1 MKPISI
7 TSMMRRISAVA
18 LLLFLCASAFA
29 FKDGSYTFSVNS
41 DGESVTITSHDDK
54 NATSIWIPSTAY
66 DADKEKSYDVTAIGS
81 NVFRNYLDLTSITFL
96 ASIEYIGQNAFS
108 GCLQLEEFYVPS
120 SVKTL
125 ATGVFQGCRSLHSV
139 TLNAGLIN
147 LGENSYPYTG
157 VFEDCSS
164 LKEVKLPGTVKYVG
178 SNTFG
183 NCTSL
188 ESVDL
193 NYGLLTIGSNAFYN
207 CSSLNKIVIPNTVQE
222 IGSAIFQGCNILE
235 DATIGSKVQSMG
247 NGIFSNCNSLNKV
260 TIENGCSIIG
270 QETFSGCSSLK
281 TIVIPGTVK
290 YINMGAFR
298 DCTSLESVI
307 LNEGILYIGENSYP
321 YTGVFQGC
329 NRLKSIKIPTTVINI
344 CRNAFYGCTSL
355 ESAELSEGLQTI
367 SNYAFYNCSSL
378 KSIVIPNT
386 VETVG
391 EEGFVGCSS
400 LASAVVGRKVSS
412 MGARAFQNC
421 KSLSSLTIEEGCS
434 MISEEAFAGCIALP
448 NVSIPGSVQNINMGA
463 FRDCTSLESVTL
475 NEGILYIGENL
486 YPYTGAFQG
495 CNRLKSIKI
504 PSTVINICR
513 NAFYGCISLESAE
526 LSEGLQTISNY
537 VFYNCS
543 SLKSIA
549 IPNTVETVGEQVFVG
564 CSNLASAVV
573 GRKVSSMGDRVFQDC
588 KSLTSVTIEDGCS
601 IISEEAFAGCIALP
615 NVSIPG
621 SVQNINMGAFRDCTS
636 LESVILNEGILYIGE
651 DSYPYTG
658 VFQGCL
664 QLSYIYIPSTIK
676 SIKSNTFY
684 GCANLRRFI
693 SNASIVPELSNNIW
707 ANSSQARA
715 TLYVPFDALADY
727 QAAAQWQDFKNI
739 RAIGDEGGED
749 VYGTCDLVDVPFNSP
764 YFDAV
769 EFLCERG
776 VLNGSGMDG
785 RVSVNDE
792 ITRAQMAKVAFW
804 GLYLLNGVTIPNVF
818 VSTLFPTVYQ
828 DLNTPNADNEYY
840 YEPARA
846 LLYLDYGDGV
856 TPFDRNRLSFKPAD
870 KIARIHVLKVLM
882 ETFNIAPNVS
892 GTNNPFPDDKDAVSL
907 MNNDPRKFGY
917 LRKAAALGIVSTPNN
932 GQNTQFRPYDTCTRG
947 EAFLMLYRIMQK
959 IEAKKI
965 DMPVPDE
972 KAYFEPLNLTLTTL
986 ARGVDFQ
993 MGNFNHYTKS
1003 SFDIDGTVPLTFSHT
1018 YNSYNTSIDDVFF
1031 GHRTTNNVDLTYR
1044 PLGPGWS
1051 HSYDCFVNLITTG
1064 NEERA
1069 IVHWGSGKI
1078 HVYKKENGKY
1088 VRESIGIYDELT
1100 VSNNEATIK
1109 DKSQVVYQFKNLEGN
1124 GSELYYLTSVTD
1136 RNDNTLTIDY
1146 LSGVNGMKVIN
1157 TVSDG
1162 SRSLSFKYLS
1172 GTNLL
1177 ESVKDPLSREIK
1189 FGYTYNKNTAEYQLT
1204 SFTDAKGQVTK
1215 YIYGDAAKISTSR
1228 LMARVQLP
1236 KGNYV
1241 ENEYDMNRRLSK
1253 TVTGQNNIPTTETS
1267 LTVKSQYTDT
1277 SISTTSQIQVTR
1289 EGATST
1295 FNYVFNK
1302 DNSITNMTG
1311 EEGYELTNSYT
1322 DSSHPHLPTAV
1333 KSNSSDVEDIKYDD
1347 RGNITSVTV
1356 KSLDGSKSR
1365 KVTMTYSTTNDL
1377 LSTTDA
1383 MGNTTNFT
1391 YDDRGNLVKV
1401 EQPEGVT
1408 STMEV
1413 NAKGLVTKTT
1423 DPMGIVTQYE
1433 YNGYGNVTKILLTA
1447 LNLQT
1452 RLEYDLASR
1461 ITAAYDPLDRKQ
1473 TYTYD
1478 NNDNL
1483 LTEVD
1488 PLNNTT
1494 KYGYDKNDNLTTVTN
1509 AKGNTTTMTYDNATD
1524 WLLSVT
1530 FGSSSEKYEYNKDGT
1545 LKTFT
1550 KPDGTTMS
1558 HTYDNL
1564 GRVLSDGANTYSYD
1578 NNMRL
1583 TTIGN
1588 SSSTLNLSYDGFSR
1602 LTKVDFS
1609 GGDNN
1614 TVKYEYNDNNSIT
1627 ALTYPSGNKVRYEY
1641 DKLNRMTKVTDWK
1654 GNTVTYTYRKD
1665 SKLSRVDY
1673 SNGMSTVYQYDN
1685 VGRLIDK
1692 TTTLSDGTVIAGYS
1706 FELDKVGNIV
1716 SQEFTEPYD
1725 SAPLDDES
1733 VAYTYNNTNRITK
1746 AGDLAFAFDANGNTT
1761 QRGDETYEWNSTDRL
1776 TRAAS
1781 VAIEYDPYGLIRS
1794 YGDTKYTVDILGDG
1808 NVLSDSKTGSSY
1820 IYGQGLEMRI
1830 SKNGEVSY
1838 YVTDV
1843 RGSVVAI
1850 VDASGNIT
1858 HKYLYDDFGKVVES
1872 EEKDFN
1878 PFRYVGKYGVMYLT
1892 DHQYYMRARHYDPT
1906 IGRFLS
1912 EDPIWSTNLYPYTD
1926 NNPIM
1931 AIDPR
1936 GEVLSDVVGTTFG
1949 VFQGAKT
1956 ATTLGGYNLVA
1967 IAKAA
1972 AVTEAEHLKT
1982 AAAADALI
1990 EGFGTSTTATV
2001 TTATTTTATATTTT
2015 ATTTTVGLGSLA
2027 TTAAVGLIGGVITG
2041 VSWAGSYY
2049 LAAKGKIKTAF
2060 ALGGLGGAAGGA
2072 MLGAAIGSIVPGVGT
2087 AVGAGVGAICGV
2099 VGGLITSGVGTYNY
2113 KKQQK
2118 SSANQYYYN

>member
-7 TSMMRRISAVA
+7 TSMMRRVGAVA
-18 LLLFLCASAFA
+18 LLLFLCTSAFA

-41 DGESVTITSHDDK
+41 DGESVTITGHDDK

-81 NVFRNYLDLTSITFL
+81 NVFKNYQNLTSIYFGSVEIIGLSAFAGCTALTEVNIPGHIKTIGGSAFANCTALESITLNGGLINIGSSNYTSSGFGTFAGCIAL
-96 ASIEYIGQNAFS
+96 KSIKLPNTVLHMYSNTFS
-108 GCLQLEEFYVPS
+108 GCLALEDV
-120 SVKTL
+120 
-125 ATGVFQGCRSLHSV
+125 Q
-139 TLNAGLIN
+139 
-147 LGENSYPYTG
+147 
-157 VFEDCSS
+157 
-164 LKEVKLPGTVKYVG
+164 
-178 SNTFG
+178 
-183 NCTSL
+183 
-188 ESVDL
+188 L
-193 NYGLLTIGSNAFYN
+193 NYGLLDFGVNAFYNCPSLTSIVIPNTVTVMGDNSFKGCSNLKSVVIGSKVTVTGVEAFKDCKSLDDVTILDGCTSISRYTFQGCTALKDISIPGSVKDIYRGAFQNCTALESVTLAEGILNIGTSDYSSSGFGVFAGCKSLKSIKFPSTILHMYSNTFGGCTSLASVELNEGLLGFNDDAFYN
-207 CSSLNKIVIPNTVQE
+207 CSSLT
-222 IGSAIFQGCNILE
+222 
-235 DATIGSKVQSMG
+235 
-247 NGIFSNCNSLNKV
+247 
-260 TIENGCSIIG
+260 
-270 QETFSGCSSLK
+270 
-281 TIVIPGTVK
+281 
-290 YINMGAFR
+290 
-298 DCTSLESVI
+298 
-307 LNEGILYIGENSYP
+307 
-321 YTGVFQGC
+321 
-329 NRLKSIKIPTTVINI
+329 
-344 CRNAFYGCTSL
+344 
-355 ESAELSEGLQTI
+355 
-367 SNYAFYNCSSL
+367 
-378 KSIVIPNT
+378 SIVIPNT
-386 VETVG
+386 VTVMG
-391 EEGFVGCSS
+391 DNSFNGCSNLKS
-400 LASAVVGRKVSS
+400 VVVGSEVTDTGVEAFKDCKSLEEVIIMDGCTSISRYTFQGCTALKEIFIPGSVKDIYR
-412 MGARAFQNC
+412 GAFQNC
-421 KSLSSLTIEEGCS
+421 TALELVLLDEGVLNIGTSDYTSSGYGV
-434 MISEEAFAGCIALP
+434 FA
-448 NVSIPGSVQNINMGA
+448 N
-463 FRDCTSLESVTL
+463 CTSL
-475 NEGILYIGENL
+475 IYID
-486 YPYTGAFQG
+486 
-495 CNRLKSIKI
+495 I
-504 PSTVINICR
+504 PSTVKN
-513 NAFYGCISLESAE
+513 FY
-526 LSEGLQTISNY
+526 
-537 VFYNCS
+537 
-543 SLKSIA
+543 
-549 IPNTVETVGEQVFVG
+549 
-564 CSNLASAVV
+564 
-573 GRKVSSMGDRVFQDC
+573 
-588 KSLTSVTIEDGCS
+588 
-601 IISEEAFAGCIALP
+601 
-615 NVSIPG
+615 
-621 SVQNINMGAFRDCTS
+621 
-636 LESVILNEGILYIGE
+636 
-651 DSYPYTG
+651 
-658 VFQGCL
+658 
-664 QLSYIYIPSTIK
+664 
-676 SIKSNTFY
+676 SNTFG
-684 GCANLRRFI
+684 GCTNLRRMI
-693 SNASIVPELSNNIW
+693 CRAESVPSLSNYTW

-727 QAAAQWQDFKNI
+727 QAATQWQDFKNI

-1100 VSNNEATIK
+1100 VNNNEATIK

-1253 TVTGQNNIPTTETS
+1253 TVTGQNNIPTTETR

-1277 SISTTSQIQVTR
+1277 SIGTTSQIQVTR

-1461 ITAAYDPLDRKQ
+1461 ITAAYDPLDRKAS
-1473 TYTYD
+1473 YTYD

-1725 SAPLDDES
+1725 AAPLDDES

-1912 EDPIWSTNLYPYTD
+1912 EDPIWSTNLYPYAN

-1931 AIDPR
+1931 GIDPR
-1936 GEVLSDVVGTTFG
+1936 GTVVQYNIGETSTKFINYVNGNIVEVYKGSSNVLNKGLTSTSTELSKNVTNGSLLSNGSLLNISAGEVAAGAVVAGAVG
-1949 VFQGAKT
+1949 VYNGYNDQQRHEFDFWSWKGVGSYVTKT
-1956 ATTLGGYNLVA
+1956 AAWAAG
-1967 IAKAA
+1967 AA
-1972 AVTEAEHLKT
+1972 AVIGGIALAVGSAPVTLT
-1982 AAAADALI
+1982 A
-1990 EGFGTSTTATV
+1990 V
-2001 TTATTTTATATTTT
+2001 
-2015 ATTTTVGLGSLA
+2015 
-2027 TTAAVGLIGGVITG
+2027 AAVAGTALVTGAVAGV
-2041 VSWAGSYY
+2041 
-2049 LAAKGKIKTAF
+2049 
-2060 ALGGLGGAAGGA
+2060 AGGA
-2072 MLGAAIGSIVPGVGT
+2072 GYGVGWSGGSIKDTVNNGWNWV
-2087 AVGAGVGAICGV
+2087 
-2099 VGGLITSGVGTYNY
+2099 
-2113 KKQQK
+2113 KKQW
-2118 SSANQYYYN
+2118 NGE

>member
-1 MKPISI
+1 MLKELSDVTIEDGCSVLANNTFEGCTSLKEISI
-7 TSMMRRISAVA
+7 P
-18 LLLFLCASAFA
+18 
-29 FKDGSYTFSVNS
+29 G
-41 DGESVTITSHDDK
+41 
-54 NATSIWIPSTAY
+54 
-66 DADKEKSYDVTAIGS
+66 
-81 NVFRNYLDLTSITFL
+81 
-96 ASIEYIGQNAFS
+96 
-108 GCLQLEEFYVPS
+108 
-120 SVKTL
+120 SVKTISYQAFYKCTAL
-125 ATGVFQGCRSLHSV
+125 VSV
-139 TLNAGLIN
+139 TLNAGLLNI
-147 LGENSYPYTG
+147 GTSGNSYG
-157 VFEDCSS
+157 AFEGCTSLSSISLPSTVLNIYRRAFYDCSS
-164 LKEVKLPGTVKYVG
+164 LEAA
-178 SNTFG
+178 N
-183 NCTSL
+183 
-188 ESVDL
+188 L
-193 NYGLLTIGSNAFYN
+193 NDGLLLIGTNAFYN
-207 CSSLNKIVIPNTVQE
+207 CALT
-222 IGSAIFQGCNILE
+222 
-235 DATIGSKVQSMG
+235 
-247 NGIFSNCNSLNKV
+247 
-260 TIENGCSIIG
+260 
-270 QETFSGCSSLK
+270 
-281 TIVIPGTVK
+281 
-290 YINMGAFR
+290 
-298 DCTSLESVI
+298 
-307 LNEGILYIGENSYP
+307 
-321 YTGVFQGC
+321 
-329 NRLKSIKIPTTVINI
+329 
-344 CRNAFYGCTSL
+344 
-355 ESAELSEGLQTI
+355 
-367 SNYAFYNCSSL
+367 
-378 KSIVIPNT
+378 SIVIPNSVT
-386 VETVG
+386 DLG
-391 EEGFVGCSS
+391 EYIFVGCSK
-400 LASAVVGRKVSS
+400 LQKAVIGSKVET
-412 MGARAFQNC
+412 MGQGN
-421 KSLSSLTIEEGCS
+421 
-434 MISEEAFAGCIALP
+434 
-448 NVSIPGSVQNINMGA
+448 
-463 FRDCTSLESVTL
+463 FRL
-475 NEGILYIGENL
+475 
-486 YPYTGAFQG
+486 
-495 CNRLKSIKI
+495 LK
-504 PSTVINICR
+504 
-513 NAFYGCISLESAE
+513 E
-526 LSEGLQTISNY
+526 LS
-537 VFYNCS
+537 
-543 SLKSIA
+543 
-549 IPNTVETVGEQVFVG
+549 
-564 CSNLASAVV
+564 
-573 GRKVSSMGDRVFQDC
+573 D
-588 KSLTSVTIEDGCS
+588 VTIEDGCS
-601 IISEEAFAGCIALP
+601 VLANNTFEGCTSLKEI
-615 NVSIPG
+615 SIPG
-621 SVQNINMGAFRDCTS
+621 SVKTISYNTFYNCTG
-636 LESVILNEGILYIGE
+636 LEAVVINEGILNIGE
-651 DSYPYTG
+651 SAFEGCTSLFG
-658 VFQGCL
+658 V
-664 QLSYIYIPSTIK
+664 IIPSTIEK
-676 SIKSNTFY
+676 IYAKAFN
-684 GCANLRRFI
+684 GCTNLRRFY
-693 SNASIVPELSNNIW
+693 SLADATPTLGNYVW

-1100 VSNNEATIK
+1100 VNNNEATIK
-1109 DKSQVVYQFKNLEGN
+1109 DKSQVVYKFKNLEGD

-1627 ALTYPSGNKVRYEY
+1627 ALTYPSGNKVKYEY
-1641 DKLNRMTKVTDWK
+1641 DKLNRMTKVIDWK

-1725 SAPLDDES
+1725 AAPLDDES

-1746 AGDLAFAFDANGNTT
+1746 AGDLAFAFDANGNTI

-1830 SKNGEVSY
+1830 STNGEISY

-1912 EDPIWSTNLYPYTD
+1912 EDPIWSTNLYPYAD

-1931 AIDPR
+1931 GIDPR
-1936 GEVLSDVVGTTFG
+1936 GTYQLTIGETSSTIYNYVNGNIVEITKGASNVVNKGLTSGGKASSVVKETAKQSTSYLASGFKATIGALGYTGTAIAGGFI
-1949 VFQGAKT
+1949 
-1956 ATTLGGYNLVA
+1956 LGGSCVAAYNL
-1967 IAKAA
+1967 AKYGHKAWGYITGGGGGA
-1972 AVTEAEHLKT
+1972 LGGALLG
-1982 AAAADALI
+1982 AAAAGALS
-1990 EGFGTSTTATV
+1990 G
-2001 TTATTTTATATTTT
+2001 ATAGSVIP
-2015 ATTTTVGLGSLA
+2015 VGG
-2027 TTAAVGLIGGVITG
+2027 TIVGAV
-2041 VSWAGSYY
+2041 
-2049 LAAKGKIKTAF
+2049 
-2060 ALGGLGGAAGGA
+2060 
-2072 MLGAAIGSIVPGVGT
+2072 LGAGIGIYCAYKGSQKYDSIH
-2087 AVGAGVGAICGV
+2087 A
-2099 VGGLITSGVGTYNY
+2099 
-2113 KKQQK
+2113 Q
-2118 SSANQYYYN
+2118 

>member
-1 MKPISI
+1 MKLTYI
-7 TSMMRRISAVA
+7 TFMMRRVGAVA
-18 LLLFLCASAFA
+18 LLLFLCTSAFA

-41 DGESVTITSHDDK
+41 DGESVTITGHDDK

-147 LGENSYPYTG
+147 LGEISYPYTG

-164 LKEVKLPGTVKYVG
+164 LKEVKLPGTVKTVG
-178 SNTFG
+178 NNTFS
-183 NCTSL
+183 NCVAL

-193 NYGLLTIGSNAFYN
+193 NYGLLTIGSNAFNN
-207 CSSLNKIVIPNTVQE
+207 CSSLTKIVIPNTVQE
-222 IGSAIFQGCNILE
+222 IGNALFQGCNILE

-247 NGIFSNCNSLNKV
+247 SGIFSNCNSLNKV
-260 TIENGCSIIG
+260 TIENGCSILG

-391 EEGFVGCSS
+391 E
-400 LASAVVGRKVSS
+400 K
-412 MGARAFQNC
+412 
-421 KSLSSLTIEEGCS
+421 
-434 MISEEAFAGCIALP
+434 
-448 NVSIPGSVQNINMGA
+448 
-463 FRDCTSLESVTL
+463 
-475 NEGILYIGENL
+475 
-486 YPYTGAFQG
+486 
-495 CNRLKSIKI
+495 
-504 PSTVINICR
+504 
-513 NAFYGCISLESAE
+513 
-526 LSEGLQTISNY
+526 
-537 VFYNCS
+537 
-543 SLKSIA
+543 
-549 IPNTVETVGEQVFVG
+549 VFVG

-651 DSYPYTG
+651 NSYPYTG
-658 VFQGCL
+658 VFQGCTH
-664 QLSYIYIPSTIK
+664 LSFIYIPSTIK
-676 SIKSNTFY
+676 SIKNNTFY

-693 SNASIVPELSNNIW
+693 SNASIVPELSDNVW

-727 QAAAQWQDFKNI
+727 MAAAQWQDFKNI
-739 RAIGDEGGED
+739 RMIGDEGGED
-749 VYGTCDLVDVPFNSP
+749 IYGTCDLVDVPFSSP

-785 RVSVNDE
+785 RVSVNEE

-828 DLNTPNADNEYY
+828 DLNKKTPDNEYY

-856 TPFDRNRLSFKPAD
+856 TPFDRNRLSFNSTGN
-870 KIARIHVLKVLM
+870 IARIHVLKVLM
-882 ETFNIAPNVS
+882 ETFNITPNVT

-932 GQNTQFRPYDTCTRG
+932 GQNTQFRPYENCTRG

-1003 SFDIDGTVPLTFSHT
+1003 SFDIDGTVPLTFSHA

-1109 DKSQVVYQFKNLEGN
+1109 DKSQVVYKFKNLEGD
-1124 GSELYYLTSVTD
+1124 GTDLYYLTSVTD

-1215 YIYGDAAKISTSR
+1215 YTYGDAAKISTSR
-1228 LMARVQLP
+1228 LMARIQLP

-1253 TVTGQNNIPTTETS
+1253 TVTGQNNTPTTETS

-1277 SISTTSQIQVTR
+1277 SIGTTSQIQVTR
-1289 EGATST
+1289 EGTTST
-1295 FNYVFNK
+1295 FNYVFNEN
-1302 DNSITNMTG
+1302 NSITNMTG
-1311 EEGYELTNSYT
+1311 EEGYEVTNSYT
-1322 DSSHPHLPTAV
+1322 DDSNPHLPTAV

-1383 MGNTTNFT
+1383 MGYTTNYT

-1423 DPMGIVTQYE
+1423 DPMGVETKYE
-1433 YNGYGNVTKILLTA
+1433 YNGYGNVTKILLTS

-1545 LKTFT
+1545 LKTFI

-1564 GRVLSDGANTYSYD
+1564 GRVLSDGANTYAYD

-1588 SSSTLNLSYDGFSR
+1588 SSSTLDLSYDGFSR

-1627 ALTYPSGNKVRYEY
+1627 GLTYPSGNKVKYEY

-1654 GNTVTYTYRKD
+1654 GNTVKYTYRKD
-1665 SKLSRVDY
+1665 SKLSQVDY
-1673 SNGMSTVYQYDN
+1673 SNGMSTVFQYDN

-1692 TTTLSDGTVIAGYS
+1692 TTTLSNGTVIAGYA
-1706 FELDKVGNIV
+1706 FELDKVGNIL

-1733 VAYTYNNTNRITK
+1733 VGYSYNNMNRITK
-1746 AGDLAFAFDANGNTT
+1746 AGDIAFAFDANGNTT

-1794 YGDTKYTVDILGDG
+1794 YGDTKYAVDILGDG

-1912 EDPIWSTNLYPYTD
+1912 EDPIWSTNLYPYAD

-1931 AIDPR
+1931 GIDPR
-1936 GEVLSDVVGTTFG
+1936 GEYVIGMVLDE
-1949 VFQGAKT
+1949 
-1956 ATTLGGYNLVA
+1956 
-1967 IAKAA
+1967 AKAIGLDELEDWSVSFVKESRKGNEYLLNQA
-1972 AVTEAEHLKT
+1972 RIKAVKSGGFWNWVNVYQYETRLAFNEMWTDDDYRAGVKFAVTAGVSLHALKAAE
-1982 AAAADALI
+1982 
-1990 EGFGTSTTATV
+1990 
-2001 TTATTTTATATTTT
+2001 
-2015 ATTTTVGLGSLA
+2015 GSLKGISVVKNSNLA
-2027 TTAAVGLIGGVITG
+2027 RALASKSCFS
-2041 VSWAGSYY
+2041 SWSAFVNS
-2049 LAAKGKIKTAF
+2049 LELGKSASAIYDGYK
-2060 ALGGLGGAAGGA
+2060 AAGARKYVKKGVDKLKGW
-2072 MLGAAIGSIVPGVGT
+2072 LG
-2087 AVGAGVGAICGV
+2087 
-2099 VGGLITSGVGTYNY
+2099 LEY
-2113 KKQQK
+2113 
-2118 SSANQYYYN
+2118 

>member
-1 MKPISI
+1 MVQYLKL
-7 TSMMRRISAVA
+7 TTATLRR
-18 LLLFLCASAFA
+18 LCAVFTLLCFSIVAKANFTE
-29 FKDGSYTFSVNS
+29 GSYTFSVNS
-41 DGESVTITSHDDK
+41 DGESVTITRHDDK

-66 DADKEKSYDVTAIGS
+66 DSNKEKSYDVTAIGS
-81 NVFRNYLDLTSITFL
+81 SVFKNYTKLTSIFWG
-96 ASIEYIGQNAFS
+96 SVEVIGSSAFEGCIALTEVNIS
-108 GCLQLEEFYVPS
+108 GNI
-120 SVKTL
+120 KTIGGGAFRNCTAL
-125 ATGVFQGCRSLHSV
+125 VSL
-139 TLNAGLIN
+139 TLNAGLLNI
-147 LGENSYPYTG
+147 GSSGNSYG
-157 VFEDCSS
+157 AFEGCKNLTSISLPGTVLNIYRRAFYDCSS
-164 LKEVKLPGTVKYVG
+164 LETV
-178 SNTFG
+178 N
-183 NCTSL
+183 
-188 ESVDL
+188 L
-193 NYGLLTIGSNAFYN
+193 NDGLLLIGTNAFYN
-207 CSSLNKIVIPNTVQE
+207 CALT
-222 IGSAIFQGCNILE
+222 
-235 DATIGSKVQSMG
+235 
-247 NGIFSNCNSLNKV
+247 
-260 TIENGCSIIG
+260 
-270 QETFSGCSSLK
+270 
-281 TIVIPGTVK
+281 
-290 YINMGAFR
+290 
-298 DCTSLESVI
+298 
-307 LNEGILYIGENSYP
+307 
-321 YTGVFQGC
+321 
-329 NRLKSIKIPTTVINI
+329 
-344 CRNAFYGCTSL
+344 
-355 ESAELSEGLQTI
+355 
-367 SNYAFYNCSSL
+367 
-378 KSIVIPNT
+378 SIVIPNSVT
-386 VETVG
+386 DLG
-391 EEGFVGCSS
+391 EYIFVGCSK
-400 LASAVVGRKVSS
+400 LQKAVIGRKVET
-412 MGARAFQNC
+412 MGQGN
-421 KSLSSLTIEEGCS
+421 
-434 MISEEAFAGCIALP
+434 
-448 NVSIPGSVQNINMGA
+448 
-463 FRDCTSLESVTL
+463 FRL
-475 NEGILYIGENL
+475 
-486 YPYTGAFQG
+486 
-495 CNRLKSIKI
+495 LK
-504 PSTVINICR
+504 
-513 NAFYGCISLESAE
+513 E
-526 LSEGLQTISNY
+526 LS
-537 VFYNCS
+537 
-543 SLKSIA
+543 
-549 IPNTVETVGEQVFVG
+549 
-564 CSNLASAVV
+564 
-573 GRKVSSMGDRVFQDC
+573 D
-588 KSLTSVTIEDGCS
+588 VTIEDGCS
-601 IISEEAFAGCIALP
+601 VLANNTFEGCTSLKEI
-615 NVSIPG
+615 SIPG
-621 SVQNINMGAFRDCTS
+621 SVKTISYNAFYKCTG
-636 LESVILNEGILYIGE
+636 LEAVVINEGILNIGE
-651 DSYPYTG
+651 SSFEGCTSLFG
-658 VFQGCL
+658 V
-664 QLSYIYIPSTIK
+664 IIPSTIEK
-676 SIKSNTFY
+676 IYAKAFN
-684 GCANLRRFI
+684 GCTNLRRFY
-693 SNASIVPELSNNIW
+693 SLAGATPTLGTYVW

-727 QAAAQWQDFKNI
+727 MAAAQWQDFKNI

-749 VYGTCDLVDVPFNSP
+749 IYGTCDLVDVPFSSP

-804 GLYLLNGVTIPNVF
+804 GLYLLNGVTFPDRF
-818 VSTLFPTVYQ
+818 VSTLYPTVYQ

-932 GQNTQFRPYDTCTRG
+932 GQNTQFRPYDACTRG

-1100 VSNNEATIK
+1100 VNNNEATIK
-1109 DKSQVVYQFKNLEGN
+1109 DKSQVVYQFKNLEGD

-1277 SISTTSQIQVTR
+1277 TIGTTSQIQVTR
-1289 EGATST
+1289 EGTTST
-1295 FNYVFNK
+1295 FNYVFNEN
-1302 DNSITNMTG
+1302 NSITNLTG
-1311 EEGYELTNSYT
+1311 EENYELTNSYT
-1322 DSSHPHLPTAV
+1322 DASHPQLPTSV

-1365 KVTMTYSTTNDL
+1365 KVTMAYNSTNDL
-1377 LSTTDA
+1377 LSVTDA
-1383 MGNTTNFT
+1383 MGYTTRYT
-1391 YDDRGNLVKV
+1391 YNDRGNLIKV

-1413 NAKGLVTKTT
+1413 NAKGLLTKAT
-1423 DPMGIVTQYE
+1423 DPMGVETKYE

-1494 KYGYDKNDNLTTVTN
+1494 KYGYDKNDNLLTVTN
-1509 AKGNTTTMTYDNATD
+1509 AKGNTTSMTYDNATD

-1530 FGSSSEKYEYNKDGT
+1530 FGSASKKYEYNKDGT

-1558 HTYDNL
+1558 YTYDNL
-1564 GRVLSDGANTYSYD
+1564 GRVLSDGANTYTYD

-1614 TVKYEYNDNNSIT
+1614 TVGYEYNDNNSIT
-1627 ALTYPSGNKVRYEY
+1627 ALTYPSGNKVKYDY

-1665 SKLSRVDY
+1665 SRLSRVDY
-1673 SNGMSTVYQYDN
+1673 SNGMSTIYQYDN

-1692 TTTLSDGTVIAGYS
+1692 TTTLSDGTVIAGYA
-1706 FELDKVGNIV
+1706 FELDKVGNIL

-1725 SAPLDDES
+1725 AATLDDES
-1733 VAYTYNNTNRITK
+1733 VAYTYNNMNRITK
-1746 AGDLAFAFDANGNTT
+1746 AGDLAFTFDANGNTT

-1776 TRAAS
+1776 TKAAS
-1781 VAIEYDPYGLIRS
+1781 VAIEYDAYGLIRS

-1830 SKNGEVSY
+1830 SKSGEVSY

-1850 VDASGNIT
+1850 VDASGRVT
-1858 HKYLYDDFGKVVES
+1858 HKYLYDDFGKVVQS

-1912 EDPIWSTNLYPYTD
+1912 EDPIWSTNLYPYAD

-1931 AIDPR
+1931 GIDPR
-1936 GEVLSDVVGTTFG
+1936 GTSVVQYTIGESSTKFYNYVNGNIVEVYKGASNIVNKGLTPTTEISKNVTNGSLLENSAGGIAAGAVVSCAFG
-1949 VFQGAKT
+1949 MYNGYKDQQRHEFDFWSWKGVGSYAAKT
-1956 ATTLGGYNLVA
+1956 AA
-1967 IAKAA
+1967 WAA
-1972 AVTEAEHLKT
+1972 
-1982 AAAADALI
+1982 
-1990 EGFGTSTTATV
+1990 
-2001 TTATTTTATATTTT
+2001 
-2015 ATTTTVGLGSLA
+2015 
-2027 TTAAVGLIGGVITG
+2027 
-2041 VSWAGSYY
+2041 
-2049 LAAKGKIKTAF
+2049 
-2060 ALGGLGGAAGGA
+2060 GAAGVIGGIA
-2072 MLGAAIGSIVPGVGT
+2072 LAVGSAPVTVPAVVAVAGTALVTGVVAGTAGGVGYGVGWSGGSIKDTVNNGWNWV
-2087 AVGAGVGAICGV
+2087 
-2099 VGGLITSGVGTYNY
+2099 
-2113 KKQQK
+2113 KKQW
-2118 SSANQYYYN
+2118 NGE

>member
-1 MKPISI
+1 MKLTFF
-7 TSMMRRISAVA
+7 TSMMRRVGAVA
-18 LLLFLCASAFA
+18 LLLFLCASASA

-66 DADKEKSYDVTAIGS
+66 DADKEKSYDVTAIGGS
-81 NVFRNYLDLTSITFL
+81 VFRNYTNLESINFGTVNIIGTS
-96 ASIEYIGQNAFS
+96 AFS
-108 GCLQLEEFYVPS
+108 GCTKLTSLTFSGSINHVYS
-120 SVKTL
+120 SAFSNCTAL
-125 ATGVFQGCRSLHSV
+125 T
-139 TLNAGLIN
+139 
-147 LGENSYPYTG
+147 
-157 VFEDCSS
+157 
-164 LKEVKLPGTVKYVG
+164 EVKFNEGLLSIGTSGAEGAFRGCTKLKTIKLPSTLLYLY
-178 SNTFG
+178 SLTFG
-183 NCTSL
+183 DCTML
-188 ESVDL
+188 ESVEM
-193 NYGLLTIGSNAFYN
+193 NEGLELIGYRAFYN
-207 CSSLNKIVIPNTVQE
+207 CSSLREVVIPNTVKTLGE
-222 IGSAIFQGCNILE
+222 EAFLKCASLSRAVIGSMVS
-235 DATIGSKVQSMG
+235 DMGSSCFY
-247 NGIFSNCNSLNKV
+247 NLTSLTDV
-260 TIENGCSIIG
+260 TIME
-270 QETFSGCSSLK
+270 GCSSISASCFAGCSGIK
-281 TIVIPGTVK
+281 EINIPGTVK
-290 YINMGAFR
+290 NIPHYAFSN
-298 DCTSLESVI
+298 CKSLETVI
-307 LNEGILYIGENSYP
+307 LNEGLLSIGTSGAN
-321 YTGVFQGC
+321 G
-329 NRLKSIKIPTTVINI
+329 
-344 CRNAFYGCTSL
+344 AF
-355 ESAELSEGLQTI
+355 
-367 SNYAFYNCSSL
+367 N
-378 KSIVIPNT
+378 
-386 VETVG
+386 
-391 EEGFVGCSS
+391 GCSS
-400 LASAVVGRKVSS
+400 LWLVV
-412 MGARAFQNC
+412 
-421 KSLSSLTIEEGCS
+421 
-434 MISEEAFAGCIALP
+434 
-448 NVSIPGSVQNINMGA
+448 
-463 FRDCTSLESVTL
+463 
-475 NEGILYIGENL
+475 
-486 YPYTGAFQG
+486 
-495 CNRLKSIKI
+495 I
-504 PSTVINICR
+504 PSTVKNI
-513 NAFYGCISLESAE
+513 Y
-526 LSEGLQTISNY
+526 
-537 VFYNCS
+537 
-543 SLKSIA
+543 
-549 IPNTVETVGEQVFVG
+549 
-564 CSNLASAVV
+564 
-573 GRKVSSMGDRVFQDC
+573 
-588 KSLTSVTIEDGCS
+588 
-601 IISEEAFAGCIALP
+601 
-615 NVSIPG
+615 
-621 SVQNINMGAFRDCTS
+621 
-636 LESVILNEGILYIGE
+636 
-651 DSYPYTG
+651 
-658 VFQGCL
+658 
-664 QLSYIYIPSTIK
+664 
-676 SIKSNTFY
+676 SNTFN
-684 GCANLRRFI
+684 GCTNLRRFY
-693 SNASIVPELSNNIW
+693 SLADATPTLGSYVW
-707 ANSSQARA
+707 QNSSQARA

-727 QAAAQWQDFKNI
+727 QSAAQWQDFKNI
-739 RAIGDEGGED
+739 RMIGDEGGED
-749 VYGTCDLVDVPFNSP
+749 IYGTCDLVDVPFNSP
-764 YFDAV
+764 YFDAL

-785 RVSVNDE
+785 RVAVNDD

-804 GLYLLNGVTIPNVF
+804 GLYLLEGVTIPSVF

-828 DLNTPNADNEYY
+828 DLNKKTDDNVYY

-870 KIARIHVLKVLM
+870 NIARIHVLKVLM
-882 ETFNIAPNVS
+882 ETFNIAPNVT

-932 GQNTQFRPYDTCTRG
+932 GQNTQFRPYDNCTRG

-959 IEAKKI
+959 IEANKI

-1003 SFDIDGTVPLTFSHT
+1003 SFDIDGTVPLTFSHA

-1109 DKSQVVYQFKNLEGN
+1109 DKSQVVYKFKNLEGD
-1124 GSELYYLTSVTD
+1124 GTDLYYLTSVTD

-1215 YIYGDAAKISTSR
+1215 YTYGDAAKISTSR
-1228 LMARVQLP
+1228 LIARIQLP

-1277 SISTTSQIQVTR
+1277 SIGTTSQIQLMR
-1289 EGATST
+1289 EGKTST
-1295 FNYVFNK
+1295 FNYAFDKN
-1302 DNSITNMTG
+1302 NSITNMTG
-1311 EEGYELTNSYT
+1311 EEGYEVTNSYT
-1322 DSSHPHLPTAV
+1322 DDSNPHLPTAV

-1347 RGNITSVTV
+1347 RGNVTSVTV

-1383 MGNTTNFT
+1383 MGNTTNYT

-1423 DPMGIVTQYE
+1423 DPMGVETKYE
-1433 YNGYGNVTKILLTA
+1433 YNGYGNATKILLTA

-1478 NNDNL
+1478 DNDNL
-1483 LTEVD
+1483 LTVVD
-1488 PLNNTT
+1488 ALNNTT

-1509 AKGNTTTMTYDNATD
+1509 AKGNATTMTYDNATD
-1524 WLLSVT
+1524 WLLSVK
-1530 FGSSSEKYEYNKDGT
+1530 FGSSSKKYEYNKDGT

-1564 GRVLSDGANTYSYD
+1564 GRVLSDGANTYAYD

-1588 SSSTLNLSYDGFSR
+1588 SSSTLDFSYDGFSR

-1627 ALTYPSGNKVRYEY
+1627 GLTYPSGNKVKYEY

-1692 TTTLSDGTVIAGYS
+1692 TTTLSNGTVIAGYA
-1706 FELDKVGNIV
+1706 FELDKVGNIL

-1733 VAYTYNNTNRITK
+1733 VAYTYNDMNRITK
-1746 AGDLAFAFDANGNTT
+1746 AGDLAFTFDANGNTT

-1776 TRAAS
+1776 TRAAN

-1794 YGDTKYTVDILGDG
+1794 YGDTKYAVDILGDG

-1912 EDPIWSTNLYPYTD
+1912 EDPIWSTNLYPYAN
-1926 NNPIM
+1926 NNPVM
-1931 AIDPR
+1931 GIDPEGKFEHLIIEAT
-1936 GEVLSDVVGTTFG
+1936 GETLGNAALEALDLSLLEYWYELQSHAIQIGTQAELSELANAVRQGATSSGGGTTLNSFVPLGTIIGAYNSYRTGNTSHIKYGFASDLVSLG
-1949 VFQGAKT
+1949 VKKIIASGGGSILGAVGCAAGMVAGTVAIGQDIYK
-1956 ATTLGGYNLVA
+1956 AIQNARQSNGIVDFFNRQDVNGGWVYKGSQWVGNKMNQFLDNTLGRLF
-1967 IAKAA
+1967 K
-1972 AVTEAEHLKT
+1972 
-1982 AAAADALI
+1982 
-1990 EGFGTSTTATV
+1990 
-2001 TTATTTTATATTTT
+2001 
-2015 ATTTTVGLGSLA
+2015 
-2027 TTAAVGLIGGVITG
+2027 
-2041 VSWAGSYY
+2041 
-2049 LAAKGKIKTAF
+2049 
-2060 ALGGLGGAAGGA
+2060 
-2072 MLGAAIGSIVPGVGT
+2072 
-2087 AVGAGVGAICGV
+2087 
-2099 VGGLITSGVGTYNY
+2099 
-2113 KKQQK
+2113 
-2118 SSANQYYYN
+2118 

>member
-7 TSMMRRISAVA
+7 TSMMRRVGAVA

-81 NVFRNYLDLTSITFL
+81 NVFRNYQNLTSIYFG
-96 ASIEYIGQNAFS
+96 SVEIIGLSAFEGCTALTEVNIS
-108 GCLQLEEFYVPS
+108 GNI
-120 SVKTL
+120 KTIGGGAFKNCTAL
-125 ATGVFQGCRSLHSV
+125 VSV
-139 TLNAGLIN
+139 TLNAGLLNI
-147 LGENSYPYTG
+147 GSSGNSYG
-157 VFEDCSS
+157 AFEGCKSLTSISLPGTVLNIYRRAFYDCSS
-164 LKEVKLPGTVKYVG
+164 LEEA
-178 SNTFG
+178 N
-183 NCTSL
+183 
-188 ESVDL
+188 L
-193 NYGLLTIGSNAFYN
+193 NYGLLLIGTNAFYN
-207 CSSLNKIVIPNTVQE
+207 CALT
-222 IGSAIFQGCNILE
+222 
-235 DATIGSKVQSMG
+235 
-247 NGIFSNCNSLNKV
+247 
-260 TIENGCSIIG
+260 
-270 QETFSGCSSLK
+270 
-281 TIVIPGTVK
+281 
-290 YINMGAFR
+290 
-298 DCTSLESVI
+298 
-307 LNEGILYIGENSYP
+307 
-321 YTGVFQGC
+321 
-329 NRLKSIKIPTTVINI
+329 
-344 CRNAFYGCTSL
+344 
-355 ESAELSEGLQTI
+355 
-367 SNYAFYNCSSL
+367 
-378 KSIVIPNT
+378 SIVIPNSVT
-386 VETVG
+386 ELG
-391 EEGFVGCSS
+391 EYIFVGCSK
-400 LASAVVGRKVSS
+400 LQKAVIGSKVET
-412 MGARAFQNC
+412 MGQGNFRLLKIPGSVKTISYQAFYKCTALVSVTLNAGLLNIGTSGNSYGAFEGC
-421 KSLSSLTIEEGCS
+421 TSLSSISLPSTVLNIYRRAFYDCSSLEAANLNDGLLLIGTNAFYNCALTSIVIPNSVTDLGEYIFVGCSKLQKAVIGSKVETMGQGNFRLLKEDGCSVLANNTFEGCTS
-434 MISEEAFAGCIALP
+434 LKEI
-448 NVSIPGSVQNINMGA
+448 SIPGSVKTISYNTFYN
-463 FRDCTSLESVTL
+463 CTGLEAVVI
-475 NEGILYIGENL
+475 NEGILNIGES
-486 YPYTGAFQG
+486 AF
-495 CNRLKSIKI
+495 
-504 PSTVINICR
+504 
-513 NAFYGCISLESAE
+513 
-526 LSEGLQTISNY
+526 EG
-537 VFYNCS
+537 
-543 SLKSIA
+543 
-549 IPNTVETVGEQVFVG
+549 
-564 CSNLASAVV
+564 
-573 GRKVSSMGDRVFQDC
+573 
-588 KSLTSVTIEDGCS
+588 
-601 IISEEAFAGCIALP
+601 
-615 NVSIPG
+615 
-621 SVQNINMGAFRDCTS
+621 CTS
-636 LESVILNEGILYIGE
+636 LFGVI
-651 DSYPYTG
+651 
-658 VFQGCL
+658 
-664 QLSYIYIPSTIK
+664 IPSTIEK
-676 SIKSNTFY
+676 IYAKAFN
-684 GCANLRRFI
+684 GCTNLRRFY
-693 SNASIVPELSNNIW
+693 SLADATPTLGNYVW

-1100 VSNNEATIK
+1100 VNNNEATIK
-1109 DKSQVVYQFKNLEGN
+1109 DKSQVVYKFKNLEGD

-1627 ALTYPSGNKVRYEY
+1627 ALTYPSGNKVKYEY
-1641 DKLNRMTKVTDWK
+1641 DKLNRMTKVIDWK

-1725 SAPLDDES
+1725 AAPLDDES

-1746 AGDLAFAFDANGNTT
+1746 AGDLAFAFDANGNTI

-1830 SKNGEVSY
+1830 STNGEVSY

-1912 EDPIWSTNLYPYTD
+1912 EDPIWSTNLYPYAD

-1931 AIDPR
+1931 GIDPR
-1936 GEVLSDVVGTTFG
+1936 GTYQLTIGETSSTIYNYVNGNIVEITKGASNVVNKGLTSGGKASSVVKETAKQSTSYLASGFKATIGALGYTGTAIAGGFI
-1949 VFQGAKT
+1949 
-1956 ATTLGGYNLVA
+1956 LGGSCVAAYNL
-1967 IAKAA
+1967 AKYGHKAWGYITGGGGGA
-1972 AVTEAEHLKT
+1972 LGGALLG
-1982 AAAADALI
+1982 AAAAGALS
-1990 EGFGTSTTATV
+1990 G
-2001 TTATTTTATATTTT
+2001 ATAGSVIP
-2015 ATTTTVGLGSLA
+2015 VGG
-2027 TTAAVGLIGGVITG
+2027 TIVGAV
-2041 VSWAGSYY
+2041 
-2049 LAAKGKIKTAF
+2049 
-2060 ALGGLGGAAGGA
+2060 
-2072 MLGAAIGSIVPGVGT
+2072 LGAGIGIYCAYKGSQKYDSIH
-2087 AVGAGVGAICGV
+2087 A
-2099 VGGLITSGVGTYNY
+2099 
-2113 KKQQK
+2113 Q
-2118 SSANQYYYN
+2118 